1 MLLYMYVYIYVYIYK
16 YISISIL
23 DNVHTCI
30 LEKLMYILTWYNIKV
45 FTAVNSSC
53 PRIMH

>member
-1 MLLYMYVYIYVYIYK
+1 MYIYMYIYIYIYK

-23 DNVHTCI
+23 DNVHTWI